1 MAMKMNV
8 LYKLKEKYNMKILAI
23 DTTTKKATVA
33 LKTEDNIYLKELD
46 NEITH
51 SEKLLPLLDEVLK
64 MSNNS
69 LKDVDLFALTLG
81 PGSFTGV
88 RISIA
93 TIKAIAKVMD
103 KKIFGTTSLELLALD
118 GISKASF
125 RPKYVLS
132 LMDAKNSRVYY
143 NLYKYEDEK
152 LLPLDFLGNDYINS
166 VLEKIADQNLDN
178 LLITIDN
185 KDLNVQDAI
194 IANLNLTN
202 IFNLDLTSNLYDY
215 LTLDAMYYRKS
226 EAERTK
232 EGE

>member
-1 MAMKMNV
+1 
-8 LYKLKEKYNMKILAI
+8 MKILAI

-33 LKTEDNIYLKELD
+33 LKIDDKIYLKEEN

-51 SEKLLPLLDEVLK
+51 SEKLLPLLDSTLK
-64 MSNNS
+64 EAGVTLN
-69 LKDVDLFALTLG
+69 DIDLFALTLG

-88 RISIA
+88 RIGIA
-93 TIKAIAKVMD
+93 SIKAIAKVTN
-103 KKIFGTTSLELLALD
+103 KKIFGTTSLELLAID

-125 RPKYVLS
+125 VPKYVLS

-143 NLYKYEDEK
+143 NLYKYEQGSLVDCG
-152 LLPLDFLGNDYINS
+152 FSGNDYVDS
-166 VLEKIADQNLDN
+166 VLEKIKEQNLDE

-185 KDLNVQDAI
+185 NSCNLENVQV
-194 IANLNLTN
+194 ANLDLTN
-202 IFNLDLTSNLYDY
+202 IFTLDLNTRLYNY
-215 LTLDAMYYRKS
+215 LELDAMYYRKS